1 MKTKSV
7 VTPRKIQ
14 RTGLNLERL
23 ALSVGSVKDAIIRLS
38 DGYS

>member
-14 RTGLNLERL
+14 RTALNLERP
-23 ALSVGSVKDAIIRLS
+23 ALGIGRIEDAIIRLS
-38 DGYS
+38 DG